1 MSVMRRRVAAAL
13 TAGLLL
19 LQPVTASA
27 DALTDIKVRLA
38 QAQTVVRDL
47 TGRRQ
52 GQQVVVEQLRGVA
65 GNFAFELQKVDAELM
80 AAVTRFRQAESA
92 LERVEGEIFQL
103 EGEIAAKQ
111 EAVQLRADVYGT
123 RLRALY
129 KFTRTSPLEQLL
141 ASRSFT
147 DALHRIGMMQ
157 AVTRVDNR
165 LLGQLRV
172 EQDELLKAREA
183 LAEKKAE
190 AVGLRDELNQQ
201 RRELEERRGE
211 QALLVSRAQQDQ
223 RFAEGALSEMDRDTN
238 AQGARIVA
246 LQAQYQQELEELE
259 RQRLEEQRRREEAR
273 RAEEQRRAQAT
284 VTAQALASATAQAR
298 VQQSAQATQTTQAAQ
313 TALAVRP
320 GAPSPTPQRGAA
332 ATPTRGAE
340 ATLTRGAEATPTRGP
355 ASTVAP
361 LPGAIKTTGLQPSS
375 YNMVWPVQNPVI
387 TTDFGERNFAQ
398 NSHTGID
405 MAQDNRT
412 PVYAVAD
419 GKVLE
424 VGLAVPGNERSSY
437 GMRVTIAHDTKL
449 STLYAHLD
457 VGRYAPTVKP
467 GDSVKRGHTI
477 GFIGMTGITSG
488 PHLHF
493 EVLEIGLPRDPR
505 KYLPR

>member
-1 MSVMRRRVAAAL
+1 MVSLARRRVAAVL

-19 LQPVTASA
+19 LQPATASA
-27 DALTDIKVRLA
+27 DALADIMVRLG
-38 QAQTVVRDL
+38 QAQTAVRDL

-52 GQQVVVEQLRGVA
+52 GQQVVVEQLRGVT
-65 GNFAFELQKVDAELM
+65 GSFASELQKVDAELM
-80 AAVTRFRQAESA
+80 AAVTRFRQAEIS
-92 LERVEGEIFQL
+92 LERVEGEIVQL
-103 EGEIAAKQ
+103 EGEIAAKE
-111 EAVQLRADVYGT
+111 EAVQQRANVYGT

-165 LLGQLRV
+165 LLGQLRA
-172 EQDELLKAREA
+172 EQDDLLKAREA
-183 LAEKKAE
+183 LAEKQTE
-190 AVGLRDELNQQ
+190 AVGLRDELDQQ
-201 RRELEERRGE
+201 RRALEERRGE
-211 QALLVSRAQQDQ
+211 QALLVYRAQQEQ
-223 RFAEGALSEMDRDTN
+223 RSAEGALSEMDRETA
-238 AQGARIVA
+238 AQGARIVG
-246 LQAQYQQELEELE
+246 LQAQYQQELEALE
-259 RQRLEEQRRREEAR
+259 RQRLEEQRRQEEAR
-273 RAEEQRRAQAT
+273 RLEEQRRAQAT
-284 VTAQALASATAQAR
+284 ATAQAMATVTAQAR
-298 VQQSAQATQTTQAAQ
+298 VQQAAQATQT
-313 TALAVRP
+313 ALAARP
-320 GAPSPTPQRGAA
+320 SAPSPTSQRGAA
-332 ATPTRGAE
+332 ATPTRGIA
-340 ATLTRGAEATPTRGP
+340 ATPTREP
-355 ASTVAP
+355 AATVAA
-361 LPGAIKTTGLQPSS
+361 LPGAIRTSGLQPSS

-398 NSHTGID
+398 SSHTGID

-424 VGLAVPGNERSSY
+424 AGLAVPGNERSSY
-437 GMRVTIAHDTKL
+437 GMRVTVAHDTKL

-467 GDSVKRGHTI
+467 GDSVKRGQII

-493 EVLEIGLPRDPR
+493 EVLETGQPRDPR